1 MNRITSA
8 LGVLA
13 ALAIIAITLGGLAY
27 GVIEDPAVV
36 GPLAAAAVAI
46 GVAVFQRRWEKSQEL
61 ERLHREEMS
70 PIYEQLIETVKTI
83 DEFAQKPAEEQQAFF
98 RDTSTALLLHG
109 PSPVVQAWVTW
120 NRVLGAQPVSVPIR
134 AQEKLLLAI
143 REDLGHD
150 NSSLQP
156 GELLRLFVNEEDT
169 DEDRALWQEIRA
181 GG

>member
-1 MNRITSA
+1 MKRITSA
-8 LGVLA
+8 LAMIA
-13 ALAIIAITLGGLAY
+13 ALAVIAITLGGLAY

-61 ERLHREEMS
+61 ERLHRDEMA
-70 PIYEQLIETVKTI
+70 PIYEKLIETVKTI
-83 DEFAQKPAEEQQAFF
+83 DEFAKKPAEEQQAFF
-98 RDTSTALLLHG
+98 RETSTALLLHG
-109 PSPVVQAWVTW
+109 PSPVVRAWVAW
-120 NRVLGAQPVSVPIR
+120 NRLLGVQPFSVPIR
-134 AQEKLLLAI
+134 AQERLMLAI

-156 GELLRLFVNEEDT
+156 GELLRLYLNEEDT
-169 DEDRALWQEIRA
+169 DEDRALWREIRE

>member
-1 MNRITSA
+1 MKRITSA
-8 LGVLA
+8 LA
-13 ALAIIAITLGGLAY
+13 MFTALAIIAITLGGLAY

-46 GVAVFQRRWEKSQEL
+46 GVAVFQRRWEKSQQL
-61 ERLHREEMS
+61 ERLHRDEMA

-83 DEFAQKPAEEQQAFF
+83 GEFAKKPPEEQQAFF
-98 RDTSTALLLHG
+98 RETSTALLLHG
-109 PSPVVQAWVTW
+109 PSPVVRAWVAW
-120 NRVLGAQPVSVPIR
+120 NRLLGTQPVSVPIR
-134 AQEKLLLAI
+134 AQERLLLAI

-156 GELLRLFVNEEDT
+156 GELVSMYLNEEDS
-169 DEDRALWQEIRA
+169 DEDRALWREIRA

>member
-1 MNRITSA
+1 MKRIASA
-8 LGVLA
+8 LAMLA
-13 ALAIIAITLGGLAY
+13 ALGIIAITLGGLAY

-61 ERLHREEMS
+61 ERLHRAEIA
-70 PIYEQLIETVKTI
+70 PIYEKLIETLKTI
-83 DEFAQKPAEEQQAFF
+83 DEFARQPVEEQQAFF
-98 RDTSTALLLHG
+98 RETATALFLHG
-109 PSPVVQAWVTW
+109 PSPVVRAWVEW
-120 NRVLGAQPVSVPIR
+120 NRLLGAQPVSVPLR

-156 GELLRLFVNEEDT
+156 GELLRLYLNEEDT
-169 DEDRALWQEIRA
+169 DEDRALWREIRE
-181 GG
+181 GS